1 MNYPFFTR
9 LVPIAVCLDFLAFY
23 ASVVQIFFLSQPM
36 SSNTLPSSLSFS
48 SNGGSFPPH
57 GVITP
62 NDHGPY
68 VVVANWIFM
77 CVMMLTVAIRLG
89 TRVQTIKNLGI
100 DDILLFI
107 AAVSSKPSGD
117 TIVY

>member
-1 MNYPFFTR
+1 
-9 LVPIAVCLDFLAFY
+9 
-23 ASVVQIFFLSQPM
+23 
-36 SSNTLPSSLSFS
+36 
-48 SNGGSFPPH
+48 
-57 GVITP
+57 
-62 NDHGPY
+62 
-68 VVVANWIFM
+68 M

-89 TRVQTIKNLGI
+89 TRVQTIKKLGI